1 MHKLDERGS
10 LILPLIVSVALL
22 LCALGFGYWSYA
34 GRQDYKNNVDKKIAE
49 AIAES
54 EVKISTDKDAE
65 YAEKEKSPYQIYQGP
80 VTYGSAV
87 ITYPKNW
94 SAYVDESGGS
104 NTVVTGYFHP
114 NYVPATDSETA
125 FALRFEIVS
134 SAYDSVLKSF
144 DSSVKSGK
152 LKASAYRAPKVESI
166 LGSRLEGSLS
176 AKEQG
181 ILVLLPLR
189 DKTIKLW
196 TESEQFA
203 SDFTTVLESF
213 TFVP

>member
-22 LCALGFGYWSYA
+22 VGALGFGYWSYA
-34 GRQDYKNNVDKKIAE
+34 GRQDYKDNVDKKIAE
-49 AIAES
+49 AVAETTT
-54 EVKISTDKDAE
+54 KISAEKDAE
-65 YAEKEKSPYQIYQGP
+65 YTEKEKSPYQTYQGP

-87 ITYPKNW
+87 ITYPKSW
-94 SAYVDESGGS
+94 SAYVDESGGGG
-104 NTVVTGYFHP
+104 TVVSGYFHP
-114 NYVPATDSETA
+114 GYVPATDSDTSFA
-125 FALRFEIVS
+125 FRFEIVN

-144 DSSVKSGK
+144 DSSIKSGR
-152 LKASAYRAPKVESI
+152 LKASAYRAPKVESV
-166 LGSRLEGSLS
+166 LGSRLEGTISS
-176 AKEQG
+176 NEQG

-196 TESEQFA
+196 TESDQFA
-203 SDFTTVLESF
+203 SDFTTILDSF